1 MSPYI
6 LRRET
11 WIGRPLDEVFDFFS
25 RAENLERITPPWI
38 GFRIVTPGR
47 VEMKAGARLEY
58 KIRLHGISLGWITEI
73 ERWEPPFF
81 FVDVQLKGPY
91 KLWRHTHAFAERDGG
106 TAMTDTVEY
115 ALPFGIVGRIVNR
128 LQVARDLE
136 RIFDYRADRIREIL
150 G

>member
-1 MSPYI
+1 
-6 LRRET
+6 
-11 WIGRPLDEVFDFFS
+11 
-25 RAENLERITPPWI
+25 
-38 GFRIVTPGR
+38 
-47 VEMKAGARLEY
+47 
-58 KIRLHGISLGWITEI
+58 
-73 ERWEPPFF
+73 
-81 FVDVQLKGPY
+81 VDVQLKGPY